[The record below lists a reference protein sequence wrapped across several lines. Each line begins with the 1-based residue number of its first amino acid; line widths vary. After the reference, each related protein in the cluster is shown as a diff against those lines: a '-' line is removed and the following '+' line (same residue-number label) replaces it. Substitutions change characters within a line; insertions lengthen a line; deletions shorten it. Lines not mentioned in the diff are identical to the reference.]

1 MSEECF
7 QKREVDPTLCW
18 DMPMSVESTLR
29 GDEAFYKTASDEQW
43 EAALDGFANSAAFD
57 KAVHFLDDSRE
68 SIYRE
73 REDSQL

>member
-1 MSEECF
+1 MA
-7 QKREVDPTLCW
+7 
-18 DMPMSVESTLR
+18 MSVESTLS

-68 SIYRE
+68 TVYRE